1 MTLEIFEEMMCSK
14 DGNYQF
20 AYLVLS
26 TKVVDFN
33 VLKCKKKVFVPSLN
47 TSSFTS
53 KLTLEQGFEI
63 S

>member
-26 TKVVDFN
+26 TKVVDFD

-47 TSSFTS
+47 TSFTN
-53 KLTLEQGFEI
+53 KLTLEKGFEI